1 VFSQTKSVYK
11 RKFTPLSQ
19 FKQYQIFIS
28 RMKMFNVPN
37 LFTAGNMLCGVFAII
52 LAFAGRIDIAPYFI
66 FLAAVL
72 DFFDGFLARILK
84 QQGELGKQLD
94 SLADMISFGLAPGI
108 IMMVVL
114 TFSIS
119 KHELLDAYLY
129 MQNNVQL
136 TSSGIQLAQ
145 PESGFIVVMI
155 HKSFSDWMD
164 TLTAMKNV
172 NWLPFVSLIIP
183 FFSMFRLAK
192 FNIDT
197 RQSESFIGLPTPANT
212 IFFMAFPLV
221 LTQFGAIAGW
231 EHDLIMW
238 LIQPVVLIPIIVI
251 MSLMLVSELPL
262 FALKFKSFGWKENE
276 IRYVFLIS
284 CGILIPTLLFWS
296 IPIIVLLYL
305 ILSFINNILRKK
317 SNA

>member
-1 VFSQTKSVYK
+1 
-11 RKFTPLSQ
+11 
-19 FKQYQIFIS
+19 
-28 RMKMFNVPN
+28 MKMFNIPN

-108 IMMVVL
+108 IMLFVL
-114 TFSIS
+114 VFSGVTAEWS
-119 KHELLDAYLY
+119 LFNLD
-129 MQNNVQL
+129 NPVQSSML
-136 TSSGIQLAQ
+136 TKYFVSSNAWEMSVSAKQT
-145 PESGFIVVMI
+145 
-155 HKSFSDWMD
+155 SFFVLSP
-164 TLTAMKNV
+164 LQKY
-172 NWLPFVSLIIP
+172 LPFVALIIP

-212 IFFMAFPLV
+212 IFFMSFPLL
-221 LTQFGAIAGW
+221 LTHYGDKAGW
-231 EHDLIMW
+231 QHDLIMW
-238 LIQPVVLIPIIVI
+238 LIQPMVLIPIIVI

-262 FALKFKSFGWKENE
+262 FALKFKSFKWQGNE
-276 IRYVFLIS
+276 IRYIFLIS

-296 IPIIVLLYL
+296 IPIIILLYL
-305 ILSFINNILRKK
+305 KLSFINNLLRKK

>member
-1 VFSQTKSVYK
+1 
-11 RKFTPLSQ
+11 
-19 FKQYQIFIS
+19 
-28 RMKMFNVPN
+28 MKMFNIPN
-37 LFTAGNMLCGVFAII
+37 LFTASNMLCGIFAII

-72 DFFDGFLARILK
+72 DFFDGFLARLLK

-108 IMMVVL
+108 IMIIVLVVSITEQSMPDLLHRWPPDMVID
-114 TFSIS
+114 S
-119 KHELLDAYLY
+119 D
-129 MQNNVQL
+129 
-136 TSSGIQLAQ
+136 
-145 PESGFIVVMI
+145 FIVDYTSVVPVYVSVWFD
-155 HKSFSDWMD
+155 KVSQ
-164 TLTAMKNV
+164 LKNIDF
-172 NWLPFVSLIIP
+172 LPFTALIIP

-212 IFFMAFPLV
+212 IFFMAFPL
-221 LTQFGAIAGW
+221 LLSKYGGTIGW

-251 MSLMLVSELPL
+251 MSLLLVAELPL
-262 FALKFKSFGWKENE
+262 FALKFKSFKWKGNE
-276 IRYVFLIS
+276 IRYIFLIS
-284 CGILIPTLLFWS
+284 CGILISTLLIWS

-305 ILSFINNILRKK
+305 LLSFIQHILRKK

>member
-1 VFSQTKSVYK
+1 MFSQTKSVYK

-28 RMKMFNVPN
+28 RMKMFNIPN

-52 LAFAGRIDIAPYFI
+52 LAFTGRIDIAPYFI

-72 DFFDGFLARILK
+72 DFLDGFLARILK

-108 IMMVVL
+108 IMLVVL
-114 TFSIS
+114 ACSTTHIDF
-119 KHELLDAYLY
+119 
-129 MQNNVQL
+129 NNML
-136 TSSGIQLAQ
+136 WHGEYITSDTK
-145 PESGFIVVMI
+145 GFI
-155 HKSFSDWMD
+155 SDNGQSNFMAMLALETWQGK
-164 TLTAMKNV
+164 LFQFNGINWWPFTA
-172 NWLPFVSLIIP
+172 LIIP

-212 IFFMAFPLV
+212 IFFMAFPL
-221 LTQFGAIAGW
+221 LLMQYGGRMGW

-238 LIQPVVLIPIIVI
+238 LIQPVVLVPIIIV

-262 FALKFKSFGWKENE
+262 FALKFKSFGWKGNE
-276 IRYVFLIS
+276 IRYIFLIS